1 MKTVCG
7 NDLTIEDV
15 CDVALKG
22 EEVKLPEDKAF
33 WETIEK
39 SRKFLEDYIATG
51 EGRDKAGSYAIQGI
65 FGKYIEKY
73 VGDYDNVVGLPGKRV
88 KEELLKL

>member
-7 NDLTIEDV
+7 KDLTIEDV
-15 CDVALKG
+15 CDVALRG

-51 EGRDKAGSYAIQGI
+51 VPTYGVTTDFGDSCHNQISVEKAGELQRVI
-65 FGKYIEKY
+65 
-73 VGDYDNVVGLPGKRV
+73 YDKRRI
-88 KEELLKL
+88 LSFYCT